1 MEMFTVLKFS
11 FFSIRIEDTH
21 SIHNSHG
28 RVCLNL
34 FKLSGF

>member
-1 MEMFTVLKFS
+1 MFTVLKLS

-21 SIHNSHG
+21 SIHNICG
-28 RVCLNL
+28 RVCPNL